1 MHNPAYEFDGEENM
15 EKKEKKVSKPTEAT
29 PIVKRQPPPREQS
42 RDAGMMLYNLSG
54 WVKENKERVLKE
66 QRRKQMLRSKSVK
79 VRIPRQKKKR
89 IRG

>member
-1 MHNPAYEFDGEENM
+1 MHNPAYEFDGEEKM
-15 EKKEKKVSKPTEAT
+15 EKKEKKVVRPTEAT
-29 PIVKRQPPPREQS
+29 PIVKRPPPPREQS

-79 VRIPRQKKKR
+79 VRITK
-89 IRG
+89 